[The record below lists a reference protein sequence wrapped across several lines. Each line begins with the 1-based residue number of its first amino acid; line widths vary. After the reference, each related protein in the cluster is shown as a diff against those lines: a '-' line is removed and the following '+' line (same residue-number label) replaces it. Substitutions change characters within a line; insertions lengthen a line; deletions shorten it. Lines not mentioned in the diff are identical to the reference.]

1 MTNKNKTTS
10 GEQSRTIVDIDPE
23 ILEKAS
29 EEGAREAARAM
40 SKMSGQSVLPK
51 SFKVGKE
58 ALTDIHK
65 FVKSPYEEAVIVY
78 AQILMGDIPGISLLT
93 LTIDNALDLADI
105 MIGIRKGEA
114 GKEMFKKMGTEAK
127 QKVVY
132 MEYDKLLTILS
143 NAYITNL
150 AQYMEASIQ
159 ASVVSILSPK
169 KVKGVRDYL
178 ISKATTLEEPVAVF
192 RTELDILDTDI
203 KALLVLVFSKDA
215 AAAVA
220 AE

>member
-1 MTNKNKTTS
+1 MANKNKTII
-10 GEQSRTIVDIDPE
+10 GVDPE

-40 SKMSGQSVLPK
+40 TKICGRTVMPE

-58 ALTDIHK
+58 ALADIHK
-65 FVKSPYEEAVIVY
+65 FVRSPYEEAVIVY
-78 AQILMGDIPGISLLT
+78 SQILMGDIPGISLLT
-93 LTIDNALDLADI
+93 LTVDNALDLADI
-105 MIGIRKGEA
+105 MIGLRKGEP
-114 GKEMFKKMGTEAK
+114 GKEMFKEMGPEAK

-132 MEYDKLLTILS
+132 MEYDKLLTILT
-143 NAYITNL
+143 NAYITTL
-150 AQYMEASIQ
+150 TQHMEATIQ
-159 ASVVSILSPK
+159 ASTVSILSPK

-178 ISKATTLEEPVAVF
+178 ISKATTPEEAMAVF
-192 RTELDILDTDI
+192 RTELGIVDTDI

-215 AAAVA
+215 AAAA